1 MPRPIPVSI
10 RITDVQTMMNC
21 KKALD
26 SVVDALASTNW
37 QGAKPTIATLAIVDQ
52 FICDLYNR
60 SEKYWLAYLNRGGP
74 TRSRPSGTRRLQ
86 LRRLE
91 APRPVQIHQGRV
103 ERWMM
108 LRRFRVCFACR
119 RTSGAR

>member
-74 TRSRPSGTRRLQ
+74 NPVEAERNAPSPTP
-86 LRRLE
+86 
-91 APRPVQIHQGRV
+91 APGSPSAGSNSPGQG
-103 ERWMM
+103 
-108 LRRFRVCFACR
+108 
-119 RTSGAR
+119 